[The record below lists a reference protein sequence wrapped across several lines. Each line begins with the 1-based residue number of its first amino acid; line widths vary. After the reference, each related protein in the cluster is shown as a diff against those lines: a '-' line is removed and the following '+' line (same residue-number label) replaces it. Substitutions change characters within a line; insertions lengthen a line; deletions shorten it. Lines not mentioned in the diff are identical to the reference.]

1 MSFTDC
7 LPLRV
12 LTEPYGEIESPGY
25 PSPYPT
31 NIICSWTIAAPP
43 GYTIKLTMYNV
54 ELGNCPEGCHAC
66 DYINIFDGNVQET
79 SLGVFCDSN
88 WARVWYS
95 SGQNMSLT
103 FISDGKNSS
112 SSSGFYVY
120 YSMNMN
126 KKEKATSSKI
136 Y

>member
-1 MSFTDC
+1 MSSTDC

-12 LTEPYGEIESPGY
+12 LTEPSGEIQSPGY
-25 PSPYPT
+25 PSHYPT

-54 ELGNCPEGCHAC
+54 KLGIYCFGGCHAC

-79 SLGVFCDSN
+79 SLGVFCDLN
-88 WARVWYS
+88 LARVWYS
-95 SGQNMSLT
+95 SGQNMSIT
-103 FISDGKNSS
+103 FVSDGKNSS
-112 SSSGFYVY
+112 SSSGFYIY
-120 YSMNMN
+120 YSMN